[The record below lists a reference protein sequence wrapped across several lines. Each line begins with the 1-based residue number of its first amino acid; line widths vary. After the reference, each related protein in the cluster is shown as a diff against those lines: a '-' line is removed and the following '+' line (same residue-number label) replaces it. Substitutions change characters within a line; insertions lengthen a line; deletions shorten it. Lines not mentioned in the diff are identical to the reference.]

1 VFTVVHKKPV
11 AEAAGL
17 REHAA
22 SPATMRSGVRK
33 PDDVPGRPAF
43 SLVELLVVVSIIL
56 VLMAMVG
63 GGVAA
68 ARGSQK
74 KQATQALIAKLDAI
88 IQQQYSTYASRS
100 VPAIVLTGTG
110 SKSAAR
116 AAYLRQMVTGDMPD
130 RWTDVKR
137 LCDNTD
143 LLGPPPSGNLLFSKF
158 TLTDPQKAYINYWNG
173 FPASKRLCP
182 GDSGYP
188 SNPASLTDAEKEQY
202 GRDIL
207 CFMYPGAECLFM
219 VVMQGGI
226 ANCIDCGELK
236 SSDKGDKDGD
246 GAQEFWDAWGNP
258 IGFIL
263 WPAALKLP
271 AGSGVNFFSSNP
283 PFVAGVSGRIMRP
296 LIYSPGPD
304 GEYGFE
310 RNGESGNLVLLSN
323 CGDPGFA
330 PTSTSA
336 APLSGAADNI
346 TNFDAEA
353 AR

>member
-1 VFTVVHKKPV
+1 MKPQSLHPEPVTHPGVPWLPPGASREPVFTVVHKKPV

-130 RWTDVKR
+130 RWTDVAYMA
-137 LCDNTD
+137 
-143 LLGPPPSGNLLFSKF
+143 SG
-158 TLTDPQKAYINYWNG
+158 TT
-173 FPASKRLCP
+173 
-182 GDSGYP
+182 GYP
-188 SNPASLTDAEKEQY
+188 QTSPQRAYVGAWNATSPKPKDDYA
-202 GRDIL
+202 
-207 CFMYPGAECLFM
+207 GAECLFM

>member
-1 VFTVVHKKPV
+1 MKPHSFHPEPV
-11 AEAAGL
+11 DRRG
-17 REHAA
+17 
-22 SPATMRSGVRK
+22 
-33 PDDVPGRPAF
+33 F

-74 KQATQALIAKLDAI
+74 RQATQALIAKLDAI

-263 WPAALKLP
+263 WPAALQLP
-271 AGSGVNFFSSNP
+271 AGSGVNFFSSSP
-283 PFVAGVSGRIMRP
+283 PFVPGVSGRIMRP
-296 LIYSPGPD
+296 LIYSAGPD
-304 GEYGFE
+304 GEVGPTSAIGECGFA
-310 RNGESGNLVLLSN
+310 RSGEAGNLQAGLN
-323 CGDPGFA
+323 CGDPSQTPASGF
-330 PTSTSA
+330 A

-353 AR
+353 AK